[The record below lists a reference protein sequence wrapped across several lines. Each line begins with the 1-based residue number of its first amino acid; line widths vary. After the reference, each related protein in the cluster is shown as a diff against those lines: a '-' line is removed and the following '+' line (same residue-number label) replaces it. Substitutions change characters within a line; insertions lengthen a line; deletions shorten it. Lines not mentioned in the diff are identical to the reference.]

1 MAEDL
6 VGKVI
11 NFFTGDSG
19 ELSDKEMILKQRH
32 KELSENKYAK
42 FYRTKTDEADQSLG
56 AFFYSLY
63 KMIMP
68 VRAFMKDTAKTTRLR
83 QITLEAF
90 LDPAITE
97 TVKRLSPAH
106 IDERAKTTAAEEL
119 TGQIRQDIEKMQTGF
134 NRHRIDGVN
143 RCYNLVMIFSQL
155 VNFDYPSLLK
165 KFDANFTEGPFG
177 GEPKFSAVKGSL
189 LAKDL
194 GQFLTVSQGVNPDYD
209 WKTLLKLIR
218 ICAGEELIQE
228 GQFGQML
235 IGLRDIVNS
244 KILELMVQYGS
255 NNPVWT
261 CRPQIPDEHIAEAWL
276 ELRIGKAQEYIDKI
290 NNFEKNQQIGALVK
304 EVFDNEDL
312 SRLENYTVRNSEN
325 YRKRDLS
332 DFAYAEGLNYLS
344 AFLDDYLQKDIR
356 ELCDILLIRGQ
367 WTNNAHTKEM
377 SEALY
382 QLLNFSV
389 SVSDLDEALADEGPD
404 GSRLKAA
411 LLRIDR
417 DKTQAR
423 YINSIVDN
431 INEKALELINEAT
444 GQFII
449 LDKYLKNL
457 TDDIHKKHPEL
468 IINWR
473 ELNSVSKEP
482 LPQLMEEV
490 VKKLNSCIQL
500 MRLCAQ

>member
-19 ELSDKEMILKQRH
+19 DLSDKEMILKQRQ
-32 KELSENKYAK
+32 KELGENKYAK
-42 FYRTKTDEADQSLG
+42 FYRAKTDEADQSLG
-56 AFFYSLY
+56 VFFHSMYR
-63 KMIMP
+63 MIMP
-68 VRAFMKDTAKTTRLR
+68 VRVFMKDTAKTTRLR
-83 QITLEAF
+83 QIVLEAF
-90 LDPAITE
+90 LDPSITE
-97 TVKRLSPAH
+97 TVKRLSPAQ
-106 IDERAKTTAAEEL
+106 IEERAKTTAPDEL
-119 TGQIRQDIEKMQTGF
+119 TGQIRQDIEKIKTGF
-134 NRHRIDGVN
+134 NQHRIDGVN

-177 GEPKFSAVKGSL
+177 GEPKFSAVKTPL
-189 LAKDL
+189 LVKDL
-194 GQFLTVSQGVNPDYD
+194 GQFLTVSQCVNPEYE
-209 WKTLLKLIR
+209 WKTLLKLIK
-218 ICAGEELIQE
+218 ICAGEDLISE
-228 GQFGQML
+228 TQFGQML
-235 IGLRDIVNS
+235 VGLRDIINS

-255 NNPVWT
+255 KNPVWT
-261 CRPQIPDEHIAEAWL
+261 CRPQNPDEHIAEAWL

-290 NNFEKNQQIGALVK
+290 NNFEKSQQINTLVK
-304 EVFDNEDL
+304 EIFDNEEL
-312 SRLENYTVRNSEN
+312 IRLENYTVRNSEN

-332 DFAYAEGLNYLS
+332 DFAFAEGLNYLS
-344 AFLDDYLQKDIR
+344 AFLDDYLQKGIR

-382 QLLNFSV
+382 QLLNLPELISG
-389 SVSDLDEALADEGPD
+389 LDNALSDEGPD

-423 YINSIVDN
+423 YINSIVDTV
-431 INEKALELINEAT
+431 NEKALELINGAA

-449 LDKYLKNL
+449 LDKHLKNL
-457 TDDIHKKHPEL
+457 VEDIHKKHPEL

-482 LPQLMEEV
+482 LPQLMEDV
-490 VKKLNSCIQL
+490 VKKLNCCIQL
-500 MRLCAQ
+500 MRLCGQ